1 MKRIASEDRARTLI
15 VGRVRWVILL
25 AAMLAAGAAWMA
37 YAPGVGRADTG
48 GNDIA
53 SGKDIAAGKT
63 AAGKDGAG
71 AGRVTAAKDAA
82 VKGKWALVQDAMAGG
97 GSYMSAGADGVG
109 TALEF
114 PIEVDKPTEIAVA
127 PVWFMHGDQTKAR
140 RFPDT
145 SPYFYVQQDWSVE
158 KSVWNDCG
166 QGDPKTVYAAPV
178 VSKPGPDAIV
188 VLGDKAFFT
197 APAGGKIGILDLA
210 TRKVTGTIDV
220 GSYVADI
227 VADADRGELL
237 VAEAASNV
245 VGVFAVADGKK
256 LAEIA
261 VPELPYSLALDG
273 GKLYVACMA
282 AKKIAVVDV
291 AGRKVTQSIDLPV
304 GPQNVALSGAG
315 DKRQLVVH
323 LLPMAFDVKTF
334 KEVPADRL
342 TYWPSTLY
350 AGPPEKYEVD
360 AMAKA
365 MAAFPKARIKTFLR
379 GCDWP
384 VEDLDAGPSHGF
396 VRVDYDP
403 HKKHLVF
410 IVDDGFK
417 GLIIFHAEDGR
428 EPTKIDLGEAPA
440 DFQAFDKNIYA
451 FCKESKKVQVIDIAK
466 EKLVDTMPLPVRAEE
481 FYAGVLVRKYSTAEY
496 YNGAEEQAGMTPG
509 RIIVG
514 PKPLAFDAATLA
526 PSPAPNLPF
535 FPYDQ
540 RSKVALAGGAIQQ
553 LSVDNLH
560 TIRLEEKSSPAPKV
574 TYIDT
579 SAVTDYHVANNP
591 ARLMPGDQPGAVTL
605 SIDGGP
611 ECDWE
616 NDVWFTPDERAMLVR
631 GTGEFNLWNAVRFS
645 LAPGKHV
652 LKVKACS
659 SCANLEGVRI
669 DRTLAGAVDAKLTP
683 LPQDVQGK
691 VEFPCYGGTFLADEA
706 VSFRAGFTNK
716 TAAGQDLK
724 CRWTV
729 QDYRGQE
736 TGAGEFELSIAPG
749 QEGSQELK
757 PGLKETG
764 RFLLR
769 LEYSSAAGRN
779 EVFHRFVKLPKLDY
793 PRLLMRPEDSEQIQ
807 KRIAQYPVL
816 FQRFRDYL
824 RRQSEKADWMPKK
837 FRGSYGQ
844 EQILENAKWRPLCLG
859 FADNFLEP
867 AGARKYESKL
877 LPLLGPY
884 PGGYDSWQGNYEF
897 GGPQTLLYDL
907 LMNSSQAAR
916 ENFEKIYRNKDNWV
930 YRGDII
936 SGGVIPDFL
945 EAIKEPLTP
954 QDRYIV
960 WRVAMELNN
969 YDAYFQAHAGSRGG
983 NWFHGVGTNCHC
995 PIHSMTRTFLLVRN
1009 FFGEK
1014 EFFER
1019 TNIRGV
1025 LSLLSYAYP
1034 RYDTH
1039 TFLVP
1044 SAFREFWT
1052 PDKITQPMRWALSGL
1067 SRLPLEKTY
1076 YKEVFDCIDKLNGP
1090 MKDEAKEVDALLDPS
1105 AYVVVPLYLAM
1116 GWVDPT
1122 LQATAWEEMPP
1133 SMFFDGEGA
1142 ACMKSGWDKN
1152 MTDIYFV
1159 SGLTDIS
1166 YRNLS
1171 NHFQV
1176 FKAGE
1181 MVVGTAG
1188 VYDHGGPV
1196 QMYGNCAQVG
1206 DTDRFADYLVSGGG
1220 YDRGDERKVTD
1231 CFSTLGTS
1239 YMFRD
1244 WRLSGFRQSG
1254 TGWEGGG
1261 HPHAYPREVVMHS
1274 HTQHP
1279 FIADGGVL
1287 AYETSP
1293 AFDYVAGD
1301 ATNSWPLEDVR
1312 QAYRQLVF
1320 VRPDVIV
1327 IYDRLLLG
1335 DKPKGVKWPLMTVVN
1350 KNNAAHGYSPV
1361 LKDDVFTSSN
1371 KVASL
1376 WGKALLPKNG
1386 KINSTTAG
1394 VVFFQDGA
1402 GYLEIRPPAKSQRVE
1417 FLVVLRTGPAEPAP
1431 LECSLVEENGQTGAA
1446 FAYEGRNYRVLF
1458 NREDAV
1464 GGNIRIEEG
1473 GKAVTDRALAQ
1484 GIRDTYENWKG
1495 TSMFDKWMHEDR
1507 FKAYVTEADRKR
1519 FGEAAK

>member
-1 MKRIASEDRARTLI
+1 LV
-15 VGRVRWVILL
+15 VGRGRPVILL
-25 AAMLAAGAAWMA
+25 TGVLVAGLAWGWMV
-37 YAPGVGRADTG
+37 YSPGVSRAQTAG
-48 GNDIA
+48 Q
-53 SGKDIAAGKT
+53 DIAAGKT
-63 AAGKDGAG
+63 TADNVGGAAV
-71 AGRVTAAKDAA
+71 VTAAKYASA
-82 VKGKWALVQDAMAGG
+82 KGKWTLVHDAMAGG
-97 GSYMSAGADGVG
+97 GAYMSAGADGVG
-109 TALEF
+109 TSLEF
-114 PIEVDKPTEIAVA
+114 PIDVDKPTEIAVT

-145 SPYFYVQQDWSVE
+145 SPYFYVQQEWAIE
-158 KSVWNDCG
+158 KGAWDGDC
-166 QGDPKTVYAAPV
+166 PKVTAAPV

-188 VLGDKAFFT
+188 ALGNKAYFT
-197 APAGGKIGILDLA
+197 APAGGKIGVLDLA
-210 TRKVTGTIDV
+210 TRKVTGAIDV

-237 VAEAASNV
+237 VAEAASSV
-245 VGVFAVADGKK
+245 VGVFALKDGKK

-291 AGRKVTQSIDLPV
+291 AARKVTQSIDLPV
-304 GPQNVALSGAG
+304 GPQNVAFSGEG
-315 DKRQLVVH
+315 GKRQLIVH
-323 LLPMAFDVKTF
+323 LLPMAFDIKTS
-334 KEVPADRL
+334 KEVLADRL
-342 TYWPSTLY
+342 TYWPSFPY
-350 AGPPEKYEVD
+350 VGPPEKYETD
-360 AMAKA
+360 ALAKA
-365 MAAFPKARIKTFLR
+365 AAAFPKARIKTFLR
-379 GCDWP
+379 SCDWP
-384 VEDLDAGPSHGF
+384 AEDLDAGPSHGF
-396 VRVDYDP
+396 VRVEYDP
-403 HKKHLVF
+403 QKKHLVF
-410 IVDDGFK
+410 ILDDGFK
-417 GLIIFHAEDGR
+417 GLIIFHPEDGR
-428 EPTKIDLGEAPA
+428 PPTKIDLGETPA
-440 DFQAFDKNIYA
+440 DFQAFDRNIYA
-451 FCKESKKVQVIDIAK
+451 FCKQSKKVQIIDIAK
-466 EKLVDTMPLPVRAEE
+466 EKLVDTLSLPVHAEE
-481 FYAGVLVRKYSTAEY
+481 FFCGCLVRRYSTAEY
-496 YNGAEEQAGMTPG
+496 YDGAEEQAGKTPG

-514 PKPLAFDAATLA
+514 PTPLAFDAATLA
-526 PSPAPNLPF
+526 PAPAPAMPF
-535 FPYDQ
+535 FPYER
-540 RSKVALAGGAIQQ
+540 RSKAALAGGPIRQ

-560 TIRLEEKSSPAPKV
+560 TIRVEEKSSPAPKV

-591 ARLMPGDQPGAVTL
+591 ARLMPGDQPGAITL

-616 NDVWFTPDERAMLVR
+616 NDVWFTPDQRVMLVR
-631 GTGEFNLWNAVRFS
+631 GTGEFGLWNAVRFS

-659 SCANLEGVRI
+659 PYVNLEGVRI
-669 DRTLAGAVDAKLTP
+669 NRTLSGAVDAKLTP

-691 VEFPCYGGTFLADEA
+691 VEFPCYGGTFLADESA
-706 VSFRAGFTNK
+706 SFRAGFDNK
-716 TAAGQDLK
+716 TAAPQDLK
-724 CRWTV
+724 CEWAVR
-729 QDYRGQE
+729 DYRGQDVL
-736 TGAGEFELSIAPG
+736 AGQFAISAAAGKEA
-749 QEGSQELK
+749 SQELK
-757 PGLKETG
+757 LDLKDPGRYT
-764 RFLLR
+764 LR
-769 LEYSSAAGRN
+769 LKYSSPEGQN

-793 PRLLMRPEDSEQIQ
+793 PRLLMRADDSRQIRD
-807 KRIAQYPVL
+807 RIAKYPVL

-824 RRQSEKADWMPKK
+824 SRQSEKADWMPKK
-837 FRGSYGQ
+837 FRGSWGQ
-844 EQILENAKWRPLCLG
+844 EQILENAKWRPLCLE
-859 FADNFLEP
+859 FADLFLEP
-867 AGARKYESKL
+867 AGAKKYQGKL
-877 LPLLGPY
+877 LPLATD
-884 PGGYDSWQGNYEF
+884 PGGYDTWQGNYEF

-907 LMNSSQAAR
+907 MMNNSPAAR
-916 ENFEKIYRNKDNWV
+916 EKFDKSYRTSDNWI
-930 YRGDII
+930 YRGDYI
-936 SGGVIPDFL
+936 SGGVIPDYL
-945 EAIKEPLTP
+945 EAMKEPLTP

-969 YDAYFQAHAGSRGG
+969 YDAYFQSHAGSRGG

-995 PIHSMTRTFLLVRN
+995 PIHSMTRTFLLCRN

-1076 YKEVFDCIDKLNGP
+1076 YKEVFDCIDKLSGP

-1116 GWVDPT
+1116 GWVDPDVK
-1122 LQATAWEEMPP
+1122 AVAWEEMPP

-1166 YRNLS
+1166 YRNIP

-1206 DTDRFADYLVSGGG
+1206 DTERFADYLVAGGG

-1254 TGWEGGG
+1254 TSWEGGG

-1301 ATNSWPLEDVR
+1301 ATNSWPLEDVQ

-1350 KNNAAHGYSPV
+1350 KTNADHGYCPV
-1361 LKDDVFTSSN
+1361 LKGDAFSSSN

-1376 WGKALLPKNG
+1376 WGKALLPKGG
-1386 KINSTTAG
+1386 KINSTTAN

-1402 GYLEIRPPAKSQRVE
+1402 GYIEIRPPAKSRQVE
-1417 FLVVLRTGPAEPAP
+1417 YLVVLRTGLAEPTP
-1431 LECSLVEENGQTGAA
+1431 LECSLVEENGQAGAA
-1446 FAYEGRNYRVLF
+1446 FAYEGRNFRVLF
-1458 NREDAV
+1458 NREGAV
-1464 GGNIRIEEG
+1464 GGHIRVEDG
-1473 GKAVTDRALAQ
+1473 GKALTDRALAQ
-1484 GIRDTYENWKG
+1484 GVRDTYENWKG
-1495 TSMFDKWMHEDR
+1495 TSMFDKWMSEDR
-1507 FKAYVTEADRKR
+1507 FKSYVTEADRKR
-1519 FGEAAK
+1519 FGK

>member
-1 MKRIASEDRARTLI
+1 
-15 VGRVRWVILL
+15 L
-25 AAMLAAGAAWMA
+25 AAAVVAGLAWALAA
-37 YAPGVGRADTG
+37 YSPGLSRADT
-48 GNDIA
+48 
-53 SGKDIAAGKT
+53 AANPAADKT
-63 AAGKDGAG
+63 AAGNVGGA
-71 AGRVTAAKDAA
+71 VTVRAAKDASA
-82 VKGKWALVQDAMAGG
+82 TGKWSLVHDALAGG
-97 GSYMSAGADGVG
+97 GVYMSAGADGVG
-109 TALEF
+109 TSLEF
-114 PIEVDKPTEIAVA
+114 PIEVDKPAEIAVT

-145 SPYFYVQQDWSVE
+145 SPYFYVQQDWAIE
-158 KSVWNDCG
+158 KGVWD
-166 QGDPKTVYAAPV
+166 GDNPKVTAAPV
-178 VSKPGPDAIV
+178 LAKPGPDVIV
-188 VLGDKAFFT
+188 ALGDKAYFT

-210 TRKVTGTIDV
+210 TRKVTGSIDV

-227 VADADRGELL
+227 AADADRGELL
-237 VAEAASNV
+237 VAEAASNL
-245 VGVFAVADGKK
+245 VGVFAAGDGKK
-256 LAEIA
+256 LAEIS

-282 AKKIAVVDV
+282 AEKIAVVDV
-291 AGRKVTQSIDLPV
+291 AARKVTRSIDLPV
-304 GPQNVALSGAG
+304 GPQNVATSGEG
-315 DKRQLVVH
+315 GKRQLIVH
-323 LLPMAFDVKTF
+323 LLPLAFDVKTF

-342 TYWPSTLY
+342 TYWPSFPY
-350 AGPPEKYEVD
+350 VGPPEKYETD
-360 AMAKA
+360 ALAKA
-365 MAAFPKARIKTFLR
+365 TAAFPKARIKTFLR

-384 VEDLDAGPSHGF
+384 TEDLDAGPSHGF
-396 VRVDYDP
+396 VRVEYDP
-403 HKKHLVF
+403 QKKHLVF
-410 IVDDGFK
+410 IVDDSFK
-417 GLIIFHAEDGR
+417 GLIIFHAEDNR
-428 EPTKIDLGEAPA
+428 PPTRIDLGEAPA
-440 DFQAFDKNIYA
+440 DFQAFDRNIYA
-451 FCKESKKVQVIDIAK
+451 FCKESKKVRVIDIAK
-466 EKLVDTMPLPVRAEE
+466 EKLVDTLSLPVRAEE
-481 FYAGVLVRKYSTAEY
+481 FYTGVLVRRYSTAEY

-514 PKPLAFDAATLA
+514 PRPLAFDAATLA
-526 PSPAPNLPF
+526 PAAAPALPF
-535 FPYDQ
+535 FPYE
-540 RSKVALAGGAIQQ
+540 RNSKVKLQGGAIQQ

-560 TIRLEEKSSPAPKV
+560 TIRVEEKSAPAPKV

-579 SAVTDYHVANNP
+579 SSVTDYHVANIP

-605 SIDGGP
+605 SVDGGP

-616 NDVWFTPDERAMLVR
+616 NDVWFTPDQRAMLVR
-631 GTGEFNLWNAVRFS
+631 GTGEFDLWNGVRFS
-645 LAPGKHV
+645 LSPGKHV
-652 LKVKACS
+652 LKVTAHS
-659 SCANLEGVRI
+659 PYANLEGLRVK
-669 DRTLAGAVDAKLTP
+669 RTLSGVVDAKLTP
-683 LPQDVQGK
+683 LPEDVQGK
-691 VEFPCYGGTFLADEA
+691 VEFPCYGGTFLADEPA
-706 VSFRAGFTNK
+706 SFRAGFANRSG
-716 TAAGQDLK
+716 APQDLK

-736 TGAGEFELSIAPG
+736 AAAGEFELSLAPG
-749 QEGSQELK
+749 QETAQELK
-757 PGLKETG
+757 PDLKGTG
-764 RFLLR
+764 RFLLH
-769 LEYSSAAGRN
+769 LEYSSPAGRN
-779 EVFHRFVKLPKLDY
+779 EVFNRFVKLPKLDY
-793 PRLLMRPEDSEQIQ
+793 PRLFMRADDSQEIRE
-807 KRIAQYPVL
+807 RIAKYPVL

-824 RRQSEKADWMPKK
+824 SRQSEKADWMPKK
-837 FRGSYGQ
+837 FRGSWGQ
-844 EQILENAKWRPLCLG
+844 EQILENAKWRPLCLE
-859 FADNFLEP
+859 FADLFLEP
-867 AGARKYESKL
+867 AGAKKYESKL
-877 LPLLGPY
+877 LPLATD
-884 PGGYDSWQGNYEF
+884 PGGYDTWQGNYEF

-907 LMNSSQAAR
+907 MMNDSPAAR
-916 ENFEKIYRNKDNWV
+916 EKFDKSYRAKDNWI
-930 YRGDII
+930 YRGDYI
-936 SGGVIPDFL
+936 SGGVIPDYL

-1014 EFFER
+1014 GFFER

-1025 LSLLSYAYP
+1025 LSLLSYTYP

-1076 YKEVFDCIDKLNGP
+1076 YKEVFDCIDKLSGP

-1122 LQATAWEEMPP
+1122 LKETAWEEMPP

-1166 YRNLS
+1166 YRNIP

-1206 DTDRFADYLVSGGG
+1206 DTDRFADYLVQGGG

-1254 TGWEGGG
+1254 TSWEGGG

-1350 KNNAAHGYSPV
+1350 KTNADHGYCPV
-1361 LKDDVFTSSN
+1361 LKDNVFSSSN

-1376 WGKALLPKNG
+1376 WGKALLPKGG
-1386 KINSTTAG
+1386 KINSSTAN

-1402 GYLEIRPPAKSQRVE
+1402 GYIEIRPPAKSQRVE
-1417 FLVVLRTGPAEPAP
+1417 FLVVLRTGLAEPAP
-1431 LECSLVEENGQTGAA
+1431 VDCTLVEENGQAGAA
-1446 FAYEGRNYRVLF
+1446 FAYEGKNYKVLF

-1464 GGNIRIEEG
+1464 GGNIRVEDG
-1473 GKAVTDRALAQ
+1473 GKALIDRALAQ

-1495 TSMFDKWMHEDR
+1495 TPMFDKWMSEDR
-1507 FKAYVTEADRKR
+1507 FKPYMTEADLKR
-1519 FGEAAK
+1519 FGR

>member
-1 MKRIASEDRARTLI
+1 MLLAGVFA
-15 VGRVRWVILL
+15 VGVVWILL
-25 AAMLAAGAAWMA
+25 AYSVGQSRAVAAGQDI
-37 YAPGVGRADTG
+37 APGNTPADK
-48 GNDIA
+48 N
-53 SGKDIAAGKT
+53 
-63 AAGKDGAG
+63 GA
-71 AGRVTAAKDAA
+71 VTITAAKDAA
-82 VKGKWALVQDAMAGG
+82 AKGKWATVQDAMAGG
-97 GSYMSAGADGVG
+97 GTYMSPGAQGVG
-109 TALEF
+109 TSLEF
-114 PIEVDKPTEIAVA
+114 PIEVAAATEIAVT

-145 SPYFYVQQDWSVE
+145 SPYFYVQQDWSIE
-158 KSVWNDCG
+158 KSAWGDCG
-166 QGDPKTVYAAPV
+166 QAQGPTVYAAPV
-178 VSKPGPDAIV
+178 ISKPGPDAIAT
-188 VLGDKAFFT
+188 LGDKAYFT

-210 TRKVTGTIDV
+210 TQKVTGAINV
-220 GSYVADI
+220 GSYIADI
-227 VADADRGELL
+227 VADAKRGELL
-237 VAEAASNV
+237 VADAAGNRV
-245 VGVFAVADGKK
+245 LVFDAKDGKK
-256 LAEIA
+256 LAEIL

-291 AGRKVTQSIDLPV
+291 ASRKVTQSIDLPV
-304 GPQNVALSGAG
+304 GPQNVALSGEG
-315 DKRQLVVH
+315 DKRQLIVH
-323 LLPMAFDVKTF
+323 LLPMAFDVKTL

-342 TYWPSTLY
+342 TYWPSTL
-350 AGPPEKYEVD
+350 AGGGPEKYETD
-360 AMAKA
+360 ALAKA
-365 MAAFPKARIKTFLR
+365 TAAFPKARIKTFLR

-384 VEDLDAGPSHGF
+384 AEDLDAGPSHGF
-396 VRVDYDP
+396 VRMDYTP
-403 HKKHLVF
+403 QKKHLVF

-428 EPTKIDLGEAPA
+428 PPTKIDLGETPA
-440 DFQAFDKNIYA
+440 EFQAFDRNIYA
-451 FCKESKKVQVIDIAK
+451 FCKESKKVHVIDIAK
-466 EKLVDTMPLPVRAEE
+466 EKVVDTLSLPVRAEE
-481 FYAGVLVRKYSTAEY
+481 FYCGCLVRKYSTQEY
-496 YNGAEEQAGMTPG
+496 FSGVEAQSGAAPG

-526 PSPAPNLPF
+526 PATAPALPF
-535 FPYDQ
+535 FPYE
-540 RSKVALAGGAIQQ
+540 RNSKVVLGGKQV
-553 LSVDNLH
+553 SVDNLH
-560 TIRLEEKSSPAPKV
+560 TIRVEEKHSPAPV
-574 TYIDT
+574 VRYIDT
-579 SAVTDYHVANNP
+579 SAVTDYHVAGNP
-591 ARLMPGDQPGAVTL
+591 AKLMPGDQPGAVTF

-616 NDVWFTPDERAMLVR
+616 NDVWFTPDQRTMLVR
-631 GTGEFNLWNAVRFS
+631 GTREFELWNRVRFS

-652 LKVKACS
+652 LKVTAHS
-659 SCANLEGVRI
+659 PYANLEGVKI
-669 DRTLAGAVDAKLTP
+669 DKTLAGVVDAKLTP
-683 LPQDVQGK
+683 LPEGVQGK

-706 VSFRAGFTNK
+706 AVFGAGFTNK
-716 TAAGQDLK
+716 SAAPQELK
-724 CRWTV
+724 CDWTV
-729 QDYRGQE
+729 QDYRGKDVL
-736 TGAGEFELSIAPG
+736 AGQFELSAAAG
-749 QEGSQELK
+749 KETSQELK
-757 PGLKETG
+757 LDIKDPGRYVLHLKYASPQGEH
-764 RFLLR
+764 
-769 LEYSSAAGRN
+769 
-779 EVFHRFVKLPKLDY
+779 EVLHRFVKLPKLDY
-793 PRLLMRPEDSEQIQ
+793 PRLLMRGEDSQQIRDRVA
-807 KRIAQYPVL
+807 KYPVL
-816 FQRFRDYL
+816 FERFRNYL
-824 RRQSEKADWMPKK
+824 SRQSEKADFMPKK
-837 FRGSYGQ
+837 FRGSWGQ
-844 EQILENAKWRPLCLG
+844 EQILENAKWRPLCME
-859 FADNFLEP
+859 FADLFLEP
-867 AGARKYESKL
+867 AGAKKYESKL
-877 LPLLGPY
+877 LPLATD

-907 LMNSSQAAR
+907 MMNSSPAVR
-916 ENFEKIYRNKDNWV
+916 EKFDKSYRNKDNWV
-930 YRGDII
+930 YRGDYI
-936 SGGVIPDFL
+936 SGGVIPDYL
-945 EAIKEPLTP
+945 AAIKEPLTP
-954 QDRYIV
+954 QDRYII

-969 YDAYFQAHAGSRGG
+969 YDAYFQVHAGTRGG
-983 NWFHGVGTNCHC
+983 NWFHGTGTNCHC
-995 PIHSMTRTFLLVRN
+995 PVHSMTRTFLLCRN

-1090 MKDEAKEVDALLDPS
+1090 MKDESKEVDALLDPS
-1105 AYVVVPLYLAM
+1105 AYVVIPLYVAM
-1116 GWVDPT
+1116 GWIDPT
-1122 LQATAWEEMPP
+1122 LKAVAWEEMPP

-1166 YRNLS
+1166 YRNLP

-1206 DTDRFADYLVSGGG
+1206 DTERFADYLVQGGG

-1261 HPHAYPREVVMHS
+1261 HPHAYPRDVVMHS

-1279 FIADGGVL
+1279 FIADGRVL

-1301 ATNSWPLEDVR
+1301 ATNSWPLEDVQ

-1350 KNNAAHGYSPV
+1350 KTNAAHGYSPA
-1361 LKDDVFTSSN
+1361 LKGDVFSSSN

-1376 WGKALLPKNG
+1376 WGKALLPKG
-1386 KINSTTAG
+1386 GQINSTTAG
-1394 VVFFQDGA
+1394 VVFFPDGA
-1402 GYLEIRPPAKSQRVE
+1402 GYIEIRPPAKTQRVE
-1417 FLVVLRTGPAEPAP
+1417 YLVVLRTGLAEPAP
-1431 LECSLVEENGQTGAA
+1431 LECSLVEENGQAGAA
-1446 FAYEGRNYRVLF
+1446 FSYEGKNYRVLF
-1458 NREDAV
+1458 NREGAV
-1464 GGNIRIEEG
+1464 GGNIRIEDG
-1473 GKAVTDRALAQ
+1473 GEALTDRALAQ
-1484 GIRDTYENWKG
+1484 TIRDTYENWKG
-1495 TSMFDKWMHEDR
+1495 TPMFDKWMHEDR
-1507 FKAYVTEADRKR
+1507 FKPYMTEADRKR